1 MLFIFIFFFS
11 IIFNYDKTM
20 NSVYSALEVWLYN
33 IYPSL
38 FLLYIVSFYFIQN
51 KLFNKFSLIL
61 KPFIS
66 FEYNKSYSIILTS
79 IILGNPGT
87 INLAKVNYKDNNI
100 SYNDYQKIIYL
111 SIFMNPLFVISF
123 LDFKLYIYYLI
134 SSLITIFIF
143 DKFKRLN
150 KKNING
156 NNSIYTYQS
165 FISSITSIINVL
177 LMVACLSVLFSVL
190 KESIS
195 FLLYKV
201 NINLDILLSFL
212 EIGTGLKY
220 LTSNNQLTLSI
231 FLIAFQ
237 GLCIIIQSFNIIKD
251 TSISFTKYIFVRLI
265 QALITTL
272 IFFLIYSCFSSSSN
286 ELFYHFKI
294 FTNFHISF
302 NVMTYNNCTFI

>member
-1 MLFIFIFFFS
+1 MIFIFIFFFS
-11 IIFNYDKTM
+11 IIFNYDKTI

-79 IILGNPGT
+79 VILGNPGT

-100 SYNDYQKIIYL
+100 SYNDYKKIIYL
-111 SIFMNPLFVISF
+111 SIFMNPLFVISV

-134 SSLITIFIF
+134 SSLITVFIF

-156 NNSIYTYQS
+156 NNFIYTYQS

-212 EIGTGLKY
+212 EISTGLKY
-220 LTSNNQLTLSI
+220 LASNNQLILSI

-237 GLCIIIQSFNIIKD
+237 GLCIIIQSFSIIKD
-251 TSISFTKYIFVRLI
+251 TSISFIKYIFIRLI
-265 QALITTL
+265 QAIITTL

-294 FTNFHISF
+294 FANFHIPF
-302 NVMTYNNCTFI
+302 NVMAYNNCTFI